1 MPPYG
6 GAGKKRRKRRSS
18 LDESMSSDNDDRK
31 MAEAAAEHVFSR
43 QEGDRYGLMRR
54 IEEAAT
60 LGLRYVRRCPS
71 GI

>member
-18 LDESMSSDNDDRK
+18 LDESMSSDDDRK

>member
-1 MPPYG
+1 
-6 GAGKKRRKRRSS
+6 
-18 LDESMSSDNDDRK
+18 MSDDDRK

-60 LGLRYVRRCPS
+60 LGLRWVSVWNRAFS
-71 GI
+71 

>member
-1 MPPYG
+1 MLPPYG

-18 LDESMSSDNDDRK
+18 LDESMSSDDDRK
-31 MAEAAAEHVFSR
+31 MAEAAEHVFSR